1 MGQAHEDPSEQL
13 LRSQLEETSAS
24 VPAARTAP
32 RQKEE
37 IQNWPQG
44 HLCSLDNSLWARW
57 NHRAQLRLR
66 DGSQYSHWLYALDH
80 REAGGGAW
88 IHQYRRENSLQA
100 HWEECLQPR
109 FLWLRRLKAK
119 PAKFFGSY
127 WGRRDKSSCQSEEI
141 LARRQLRLYWVN
153 ECVTTWRE
161 KERLTR
167 AVQIRWKA

>member
-13 LRSQLEETSAS
+13 FRSQLEETGTS

-37 IQNWPQG
+37 IQDRPQG
-44 HLCSLDNSLWARW
+44 HLRSLDDSLWARW

-80 REAGGGAW
+80 REARGGAW
-88 IHQYRRENSLQA
+88 IHQHRREDSLQA
-100 HWEECLQPR
+100 HWEEHLQPR
-109 FLWLRRLKAK
+109 VLLPRRLKAK

-141 LARRQLRLYWVN
+141 LARRQLRLYRVIA
-153 ECVTTWRE
+153 CITTWRE
-161 KERLTR
+161 KERLAR
-167 AVQIRWKA
+167 AVQIRRKA